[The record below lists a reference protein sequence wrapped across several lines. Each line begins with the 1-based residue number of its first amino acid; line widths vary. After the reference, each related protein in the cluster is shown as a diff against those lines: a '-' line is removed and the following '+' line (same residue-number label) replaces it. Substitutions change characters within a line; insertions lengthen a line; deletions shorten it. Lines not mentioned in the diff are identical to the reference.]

1 MAIPRRRG
9 PLVVRRPPGV
19 RAEPRN
25 PDEAVGF
32 VREAI
37 DQDRAGLWYHT
48 IELPGGETTPGFYD
62 HRALL
67 EVYGLPEDLSGLR
80 ALDVGS
86 YDGFWALELE
96 RRGAEVT
103 AVDIATSS
111 DVDLPPAARERL
123 SERGWEVPM
132 GERFARARER
142 TGSRIRVLTASV
154 YDLDPDDLGRFDLVH
169 AGDLLVHLRDP
180 LLALQRLRA
189 VTAGQALLSDCYDP
203 SLRGRDS
210 VRYLGGWRWATWWLP
225 SLPALVQMVA
235 DAGFT
240 DVELV
245 TTYNLAPRDQPSGPW
260 RAVLRART

>member
-1 MAIPRRRG
+1 MREPPDVRPQPRDTEAAI
-9 PLVVRRPPGV
+9 
-19 RAEPRN
+19 
-25 PDEAVGF
+25 GF

-37 DQDRAGLWYHT
+37 EHDRAGFWYHT
-48 IELPGGETTPGFYD
+48 IELPGGEVTPGFYD
-62 HRALL
+62 HRGLVEA
-67 EVYGLPEDLSGLR
+67 YGLPADLTGAR

-103 AVDIATSS
+103 ALDVASSS

-123 SERGWEVPM
+123 RAQGWEAPM

-142 TGSRIRVLTASV
+142 LGSRIRAVTGSV
-154 YDLDPDDLGRFDLVH
+154 YELDPDRVGTFDFVH

-180 LLALQRLRA
+180 VLALQRLRA

-203 SLRGRDS
+203 DLREADT
-210 VRYLGGWRWATWWLP
+210 VRYLGGWRWAAWWLP

-235 DAGFT
+235 DAGFSQ
-240 DVELV
+240 VELV
-245 TTYNLAPRDQPSGPW
+245 TTYNLAPRDQTSGPW
-260 RAVLRART
+260 RAVLRARP